1 MHYICRRGH
10 PDRKQFCDILLEDL
24 MPDGGL
30 YVPEAYP
37 RVDDGTLGRW
47 LSCSILAPHESS
59 VRNPDLVE
67 TIGISGASSPSIL
80 QDCGATAVDFLR
92 FPLPLQP
99 GI

>member
-47 LSCSILAPHESS
+47 LSCSILAPQERPVGIAAAVAGTVFVLTKV
-59 VRNPDLVE
+59 VRRP
-67 TIGISGASSPSIL
+67 
-80 QDCGATAVDFLR
+80 
-92 FPLPLQP
+92 
-99 GI
+99 